1 MKEIITITVYAF
13 LRTRQALQVVFSKE
27 NVEIILVFEQRWD
40 VGKISAYGKELLN
53 KYVKPDL

>member
-1 MKEIITITVYAF
+1 
-13 LRTRQALQVVFSKE
+13 VVFSKE